1 MTAVA
6 AGRLGLVRTTLTVT
20 VLIFLTCAALT
31 HTASALDPDDVG
43 YWDDAGSATLY
54 KGDTYSCGDFTIE
67 FVDYEG
73 ASDASTHYGMGGGRV
88 LIRLKQKGVV
98 LNESV
103 LNATCANVSD
113 TSDTS
118 DMICDELIWED
129 EIKIEI
135 YADPDEDPRSEDPV
149 GWQDPCIL
157 IGVWE
162 RAKPEISLEISASCE
177 AYTPRDSE
185 IRVTV
190 DIENDGDAMLKN
202 VDVVI
207 DPGELKLSHGDLTT
221 RFGNLSED
229 DEETCYAWLLVPA
242 WINDTEGQPFTISV
256 NATGFDEEGV
266 MYNESATTEI
276 LVLPRWELKVVKTVS
291 RYISMDQTVWVRIDL
306 ENTGIRDLY
315 VGLNDTVP
323 AGFELW
329 GNETETPCWRFN
341 ITPSE
346 CLRFSYHLKPQRPGV
361 FEIPGAVADFMID
374 GKNLSIL
381 SNSPAI
387 TVDGAYI
394 IVNKTAY
401 PGTVSLGGEVTVL
414 LSITNTGNRDTIVDL
429 ADALPQGAELVS
441 GNMTLHAVLGAN
453 ETDGLEYVIRFSV
466 PGNVTLDLPEISILS
481 SDYSYMTTTEMPT
494 VVVIGSHPGKTVTPV
509 NDSESGAGRNGS
521 ETTRGDSVDAPLLE
535 LLLGVCMLGVVYLI
549 GRFV

>member
-1 MTAVA
+1 MVAVT
-6 AGRLGLVRTTLTVT
+6 AGRSRLVRTTLTVT
-20 VLIFLTCAALT
+20 VLIFLTCAALI
-31 HTASALDPDDVG
+31 HTTSALDPDDEG

-54 KGDTYSCGDFTIE
+54 KGDTYTCGDYTIE
-67 FVDYEG
+67 FVDYEE
-73 ASDASTHYGMGGGRV
+73 ASDVSTHYEMGGGRV
-88 LIRLKQKGVV
+88 LIRLKQGDLV

-113 TSDTS
+113 TSD
-118 DMICDELIWED
+118 MVCDELTWDD

-149 GWQDPCIL
+149 GWQDSCIL
-157 IGVWE
+157 IEVWE

-177 AYTPRDSE
+177 AYTARDSE

-190 DIENDGDAMLKN
+190 DIENDGDALLKN

-229 DEETCYAWLLVPA
+229 EEKTCYAWLLVPA

-256 NATGFDEEGV
+256 NVTGFDDEGV

-276 LVLPRWELKVVKTVS
+276 LVMPRWDLKITKTVS

-306 ENTGIRDLY
+306 ENTGIRDLD
-315 VGLNDTVP
+315 VRLNDTVP
-323 AGFELW
+323 EGFELR

-346 CLRFSYHLKPQRPGV
+346 RLRFSYHIKPHRPGV
-361 FEIPGAVADFMID
+361 FEIPGAVADFTMD
-374 GKNLSIL
+374 GKNVSIL
-381 SNSPAI
+381 SNSPVI

-401 PGTVSLGGEVTVL
+401 PGTVSIGGEVTVL
-414 LSITNTGNRDTIVDL
+414 LSSTNTGNRDAIVDL
-429 ADALPQGAELVS
+429 ADAIPPGAELVS

-466 PGNVTLDLPEISILS
+466 PGNVTLDPPEISVSS
-481 SDYSYMTTTEMPT
+481 SDYSYITTTGMPT
-494 VVVIGSHPGKTVTPV
+494 VAVIGSLPEKAITPV
-509 NDSESGAGRNGS
+509 NDSESGSGQDGS
-521 ETTRGDSVDAPLLE
+521 DATRRASIDAPLLE
-535 LLLGVCMLGVVYLI
+535 LLLGGCMLVVVYLI

>member
-1 MTAVA
+1 MTAVTV
-6 AGRLGLVRTTLTVT
+6 GRLRLVRTTLTVT
-20 VLIFLTCAALT
+20 VLILMCAASI
-31 HTASALDPDDVG
+31 HIASALDPDDVG
-43 YWDDAGSATLY
+43 YWDDAGSATMY

-73 ASDASTHYGMGGGRV
+73 ASDASTHYEMGGGRV
-88 LIRLKQKGVV
+88 LLRLKQKGIV

-113 TSDTS
+113 TSD
-118 DMICDELIWED
+118 MICDELIWDD
-129 EIKIEI
+129 EIKIEV
-135 YADPDEDPRSEDPV
+135 YADPDEDPRSGDPV

-190 DIENDGDAMLKN
+190 DIENDGDALLKN

-229 DEETCYAWLLVPA
+229 AEKTCYAWLLVPA
-242 WINDTEGQPFTISV
+242 WVNDTEGQPFTISV
-256 NATGFDEEGV
+256 NATGFDDEDV

-276 LVLPRWELKVVKTVS
+276 LVLPRWDLKVTKTVS

-306 ENTGIRDLY
+306 ENTGIRDLD
-315 VGLNDTVP
+315 VRLNDTVP
-323 AGFELW
+323 AGFELQD
-329 GNETETPCWRFN
+329 NETETPCWRFN

-346 CLRFSYHLKPQRPGV
+346 RLRFSYHLKPQRPGV
-361 FEIPGAVADFMID
+361 FEIPGAVADFTIA

-394 IVNKTAY
+394 IVNKTAH
-401 PGTVSLGGEVTVL
+401 PGTVSLGGKVTVL
-414 LSITNTGNRDTIVDL
+414 LSITNTGNKDAIVDL
-429 ADALPQGAELVS
+429 ADALPPGAELVS
-441 GNMTLHAVLGAN
+441 GNMTLRAVLGAN
-453 ETDGLEYVIRFSV
+453 ETDRLEYVIRFSV
-466 PGNVTLDLPEISILS
+466 PGNVTLDLPEISVSS
-481 SDYSYMTTTEMPT
+481 SDYSYITTTGMPT
-494 VVVIGSHPGKTVTPV
+494 VVVIGSHPEKTVTPV

-535 LLLGVCMLGVVYLI
+535 LMLGVCMLGVVYLI
-549 GRFV
+549 GRYV

>member
-1 MTAVA
+1 MLAVT

-20 VLIFLTCAALT
+20 VLILTFTALI
-31 HTASALDPDDVG
+31 HTASALDPDDAG

-54 KGDTYSCGDFTIE
+54 KGDTYTCGDYTVE
-67 FVDYEG
+67 FVDYEEG
-73 ASDASTHYGMGGGRV
+73 IDPASTHYEMGGDRV
-88 LIRLKQKGVV
+88 LIRLKQGDLV

-113 TSDTS
+113 TSI
-118 DMICDELIWED
+118 MVCDELIWDD

-135 YADPDEDPRSEDPV
+135 YTDPDEDPRSGDPV

-162 RAKPEISLEISASCE
+162 RAKPDISLEISASCE
-177 AYTPRDSE
+177 AYTLRDSE

-190 DIENDGDAMLKN
+190 DIENDGDALLKN
-202 VDVVI
+202 VDVLI
-207 DPGELKLSHGDLTT
+207 DPGELKLSGGDLTA

-229 DEETCYAWLLVPA
+229 DEKTCYVWLRVPA

-266 MYNESATTEI
+266 MYNESATTNI
-276 LVLPRWELKVVKTVS
+276 LVLPRWDLKVTKTVS

-306 ENTGIRDLY
+306 ENTGIKDIDVR
-315 VGLNDTVP
+315 LNDTVP
-323 AGFELW
+323 AGFELR
-329 GNETETPCWRFN
+329 GNETEAPCRRFN

-346 CLRFSYHLKPQRPGV
+346 RLRFSYHIKPQRPGV
-361 FEIPGAVADFMID
+361 FEIPGAVADFTMGGNNI
-374 GKNLSIL
+374 SIL

-401 PGTVSLGGEVTVL
+401 PGTVSLGGEATVL
-414 LSITNTGNRDTIVDL
+414 LSITNTGNRDAIVDL
-429 ADALPQGAELVS
+429 ADTLPTGAELVS

-453 ETDGLEYVIRFSV
+453 ETDGLEYVIRFLV
-466 PGNVTLDLPEISILS
+466 PGNVTLDPPEISVSS

-494 VVVIGSHPGKTVTPV
+494 VVVIGSLPEPTATQV
-509 NDSESGAGRNGS
+509 NDSESGAGQDGS